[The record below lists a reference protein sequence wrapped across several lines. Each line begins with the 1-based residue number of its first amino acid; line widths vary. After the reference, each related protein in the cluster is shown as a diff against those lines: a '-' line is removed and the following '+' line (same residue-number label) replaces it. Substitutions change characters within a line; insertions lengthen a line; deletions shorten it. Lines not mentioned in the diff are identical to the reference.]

1 MLGVIVAQ
9 LWRLQH
15 SANPDPI
22 FGYFALSK
30 PLAVI
35 LQCSALGMAVLG
47 SIRFWRQQSAMARG
61 KVHAGGFE
69 VLWIMGFMVLVSSS
83 DLVKFR

>member
-1 MLGVIVAQ
+1 
-9 LWRLQH
+9 
-15 SANPDPI
+15 
-22 FGYFALSK
+22 
-30 PLAVI
+30 
-35 LQCSALGMAVLG
+35 
-47 SIRFWRQQSAMARG
+47 MARG